1 MSSAAALYSAE
12 VLALAVQLADF
23 PLSDDLPLKA
33 GARAPV
39 CGSNVALGLAL
50 DDHGKIARLGLKAHA
65 CAIGQASAAL
75 FAQSALGKSRSEIA
89 AALSEIEAWL
99 ADAEAPAPHWPDLS
113 AIAAARS
120 YPARHGAILLSW
132 KAALAAL
139 P

>member
-12 VLALAVQLADF
+12 VLALAVRLADF
-23 PLSDDLPLKA
+23 PMSDDLPLKA

-39 CGSNVALGLAL
+39 CGSNVEVGLAL
-50 DDHGKIARLGLKAHA
+50 DDHGKITRLGLKAHA

-89 AALSEIEAWL
+89 IALSEIEAWL
-99 ADAEAPAPHWPDLS
+99 ADAEASAPRWPDLS

-120 YPARHGAILLSW
+120 YSARHGAVLLSW

>member
-12 VLALAVQLADF
+12 VLGLAVRLADF
-23 PLSDDLPLKA
+23 QLTDDLPFKA
-33 GARAPV
+33 SARAPL
-39 CGSNVALGLAL
+39 CGSNVELGLAL
-50 DDHGKIARLGLKAHA
+50 DDQGTVTRIGLKAHA

-75 FAQSALGKSRSEIA
+75 FAQSVTGQRRDQIAEALN
-89 AALSEIEAWL
+89 EIEAWL
-99 ADAEAPAPHWPDLS
+99 TDGTAPAPDWPGLS
-113 AIAAARS
+113 AIAAARA